1 MNNTPDYIDSD
12 KKAYYL
18 WHNGGIKTN
27 LDTWLSE
34 AETDSDKEKVINN
47 ITWLIGRVVDNT
59 SYNPYLLGKYKADG
73 SASDFISSLKNKT
86 IEGNSYISTYSCVN

>member
-1 MNNTPDYIDSD
+1 MTKFPDYVYPD

-34 AETDSDKEKVINN
+34 AETDTDKEKVINN

-59 SYNPYLLGKYKADG
+59 TYNPRLLGKCKADG
-73 SASDFISSLKNKT
+73 SDSDFIASLKNKT
-86 IEGNSYISTYSCVN
+86 IEGNSYISTYNCVN